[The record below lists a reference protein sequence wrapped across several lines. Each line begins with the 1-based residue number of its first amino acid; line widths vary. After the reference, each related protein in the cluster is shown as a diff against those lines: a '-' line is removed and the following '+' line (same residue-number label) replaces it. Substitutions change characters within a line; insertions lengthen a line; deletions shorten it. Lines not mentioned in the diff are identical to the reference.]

1 MQIGIVG
8 LPNCGK
14 NTLFNT
20 LLAHKS
26 LEDTAKYRK
35 EAERGIITIPDPRLD
50 KLAEIY
56 KPQKKVFA
64 TIEYIKVQGL
74 EKEDHKGTGLP
85 ANFLANIKPVD
96 VILIMVRKF
105 ENELYPHPVKTVD
118 PKRDIKYIESE
129 IILHDL
135 AIIESRLDKLGKL
148 IRKTQDEK
156 DKKELLVLQK
166 CRECLDQECFINELA
181 LDKHEQLLI
190 RSYQFLSAK
199 PFLYV
204 VNIAENQITESNEI
218 VQKIKGFLKPDK
230 TVIALSAKIEYEISQ
245 LAQDDADDFF
255 KDLNIT
261 EPATVKLINAS
272 YSLLG
277 LQSFFTVGDA
287 ECHAWTIRKGSS
299 ALKAAGIVHS
309 DMEKGF
315 IRAEVV
321 ASKDLIYYGSMNV
334 CKEKGIVRLEGKD
347 YVVQDGDVL
356 TIRFNV

>member
-14 NTLFNT
+14 STLFST

-26 LEDTAKYRK
+26 QEETSKYRT
-35 EAERGIITIPDPRLD
+35 EAERGIIILPDPRLD
-50 KLAEIY
+50 NLAKIY
-56 KPQKKVFA
+56 KPRKKVFA

-74 EKEDHKGTGLP
+74 EKEEHRGTGLP
-85 ANFLANIKPVD
+85 ANFLANIQPVD
-96 VILIMVRKF
+96 VILIMIRKF
-105 ENELYPHPVKTVD
+105 ENELYPHPLKTVD

-135 AIIESRLDKLGKL
+135 AIIESRVNKLEKL

-156 DKKELLVLQK
+156 DKSELAVLQK
-166 CRECLDQECFINELA
+166 CRKCLDQECFINELT
-181 LDKHEQLLI
+181 LDNQEQLLL

-204 VNIAENQITESNEI
+204 VNISENEITESDVI
-218 VQKIKGFLKPDK
+218 VQEIRTFLKPDSM
-230 TVIALSAKIEYEISQ
+230 VIALSAKIEFEISQ
-245 LAQDDADDFF
+245 LAQEDANDFF
-255 KDLNIT
+255 KDLNID
-261 EPATVKLINAS
+261 EPATIKLINAS
-272 YSLLG
+272 YSVLG
-277 LQSFFTVGDA
+277 LQSFFTVGDV
-287 ECHAWTIRKGSS
+287 ECHAWAIRKGNT

-315 IRAEVV
+315 IKAEVV
-321 ASKDLIYYGSMNV
+321 PSKDLINYGSMNV
-334 CKEKGIVRLEGKD
+334 CKEKGLVRLEGKD